1 MAVMRLGSGL
11 TLLLGSRSEIFL
23 YSAAPTRASCFGP
36 CLTGA
41 SAFSSYDFTGVEDVV
56 EVPADRRICSIL
68 SWRGLGAHVNLLLWS
83 HHRHRGEC
91 LYVLANFVM
100 PLVGHQY
107 ILRTGEETKGLLV
120 VLQLSTETFL
130 YLVHSPSL

>member
-11 TLLLGSRSEIFL
+11 TLLPGSRSEIFL

-56 EVPADRRICSIL
+56 EVA
-68 SWRGLGAHVNLLLWS
+68 LLLFGPL
-83 HHRHRGEC
+83 RA
-91 LYVLANFVM
+91 YVLA
-100 PLVGHQY
+100 L
-107 ILRTGEETKGLLV
+107 
-120 VLQLSTETFL
+120 
-130 YLVHSPSL
+130 